1 MHVCIVYDC
10 LYPYTIGGAERWYRG
25 LAERAK
31 REGHEVT
38 YLTRRQWRTGEE
50 PDVAGV
56 RVLAV
61 SPRTELYT
69 SEGRRR
75 TSPPLAFGAGVL
87 GHLLAHGGE
96 YDVVHSA
103 SFPYFSVLAAAA
115 ARRRQAFSLFVD
127 WHEVWT
133 QEYWRSYLGPVGG
146 RAGWLVQRACLG
158 VRQRA
163 YCFSRL
169 HEHRLRDC
177 GLTDVTR
184 LEGQYAGTTQR
195 PMPVAAEPTVM
206 FAGRLI
212 PEKNVTTLVAA
223 LARARE
229 RIPDVRLA
237 IYGNGP
243 ERSRIHRSIEEHGL
257 AAAVTM
263 PGFVER
269 ETLEGALAQAL
280 CLVLPSQREGYGLV
294 VVEACA
300 RGVPAVVAHG
310 PDNAAVE
317 LVEDGVNGVVARST
331 APEDLADAIVRV
343 HRAGAALRGSTVDWF
358 ERNAGRLSLETSLN
372 TVLVAYGSA

>member
-1 MHVCIVYDC
+1 VRICIVYDC

-25 LAERAK
+25 LAEHAE
-31 REGHEVT
+31 REGHDVT
-38 YLTRRQWRTGEE
+38 YLTRRQWRAGEE
-50 PDVAGV
+50 PQVAGV

-69 SEGRRR
+69 REGRRR

-87 GHLLAHGGE
+87 RHLLVRGGE

-103 SFPYFSVLAAAA
+103 SFPYFSVLAAAF
-115 ARRRQAFSLFVD
+115 ARRRHAFTLFVD

-133 QEYWRSYLGPVGG
+133 QEYWRCYLGPLGG
-146 RAGWLVQRACLG
+146 QVGWLVQRACLG

-169 HEHRLRDC
+169 HEQRLREG
-177 GLTDVTR
+177 GLAHVTR
-184 LEGQYAGTTQR
+184 LEGQYAGTTER
-195 PMPVAAEPTVM
+195 PVPAAAAPTVM

-212 PEKNVTTLVAA
+212 PEKNVAALVAA
-223 LARARE
+223 VAQARE
-229 RIPDVRLA
+229 RIPDVHLA

-243 ERSRIHRSIEEHGL
+243 ERGRIHRSIAEHGL
-257 AAAVTM
+257 SAAVTM
-263 PGFVER
+263 AGFVEQ

-294 VVEACA
+294 VVEASA
-300 RGVPAVVAHG
+300 RGVPAVVARG

-331 APEDLADAIVRV
+331 APEDLADAIARV
-343 HRAGAALRGSTVDWF
+343 HSAGSALRGSTVDWF
-358 ERNAGRLSLETSLN
+358 ERNAGRLSLEASLK
-372 TVLVAYGSA
+372 TVLGAYGNA